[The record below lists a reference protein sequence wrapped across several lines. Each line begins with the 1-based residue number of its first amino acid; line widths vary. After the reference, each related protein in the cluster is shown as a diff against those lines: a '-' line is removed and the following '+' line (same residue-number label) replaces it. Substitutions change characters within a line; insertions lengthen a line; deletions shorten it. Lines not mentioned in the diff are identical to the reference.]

1 MKGAFFL
8 DQKTMEAL
16 ISKGKT
22 RLEGTHL
29 TVADTGDSYQL
40 IPAVKV
46 LSCESSTRDPLRI
59 SDKYIPISILESAG
73 VDIHLDS
80 IILHNHSYHIDS
92 GYICNR
98 TRNNFV

>member
-1 MKGAFFL
+1 
-8 DQKTMEAL
+8 METL

-40 IPAVKV
+40 VPAVKV
-46 LSCESSTRDPLRI
+46 LSCENCSKDPLRI
-59 SDKYIPISILESAG
+59 SDKYIPLSILESAG

-80 IILHNHSYHIDS
+80 IILHNHSYHIDP
-92 GYICNR
+92 GYICKS
-98 TRNNFV
+98 TQIDLSDG